1 MIPNI
6 RRLAGY
12 LLLAF
17 AIVSG
22 GITWWQVANAQQL
35 ASRPDNPQVIAARRS
50 ALRGTIFDS
59 RGVPLATSRV
69 ISGLSR
75 RTYVDPAFSH
85 VIGYAS
91 LRYGT
96 TGLEAAFD
104 DLLTGRADPN
114 PLRAV
119 FDDILGRQPE
129 PKDLTLTIDRR
140 LQDFAA
146 KQLSGMTGAVVA
158 IDPRTGAVLAMTS
171 TPNFNATPIS
181 GDPNAAT
188 TPMAALQASSGK
200 PLIDRSRQGVY
211 TPGSIM
217 KVLTASAALDSGAIT
232 PSTTFPD
239 QPKEETTGFKVSG
252 FTIREHDLGA
262 LRPALWPLSEAI
274 QVSSNIYFAHVGL
287 EVGAERYLD
296 YAKRFGF
303 CSPLTIG
310 SGSRTL
316 SASASYVTK
325 RDPNGGCSPFAD
337 KVELASAA
345 FGQAQVNVTPL
356 QMALVAATVADDGV
370 MPELYVV
377 RDIRAHADDPSKG
390 PTGALIDSTSPAA
403 GHRVISSQAAS
414 EVRQAMVDAV
424 QGPLGRFYA
433 GSGAVSLYG
442 VSGVSTAGKTGTAQ
456 RSGGLAP
463 HSWFVGFAPAQTGA
477 TPAIAVAVIVEGG
490 GAGSGKAA
498 PIGGQV
504 MAEWL
509 KLLSATP

>member
-17 AIVSG
+17 LIVSG
-22 GITWWQVANAQQL
+22 GLTWWQVADAQQL
-35 ASRPDNPQVIAARRS
+35 AARSDNPQVIAARRS

-59 RGVPLATSRV
+59 RGVALATSRV
-69 ISGLSR
+69 VSGLSR
-75 RTYVDPAFSH
+75 RSYVDPAFSH
-85 VIGYAS
+85 VIGYSS

-96 TGLEAAFD
+96 TGVEAAYD
-104 DLLTGRADPN
+104 DLLTGRADTN
-114 PLRAV
+114 PLNAV

-129 PKDLTLTIDRR
+129 PKDLTLTIDKR

-146 KQLSGMTGAVVA
+146 QQLGGQTGAVVA
-158 IDPRTGAVLAMTS
+158 IDPRTGAILALTS
-171 TPNFNATPIS
+171 TPTFNATPIS
-181 GDPNAAT
+181 GDPDAAAA
-188 TPMAALQASSGK
+188 PMAALQASPGK

-217 KVLTASAALDSGAIT
+217 KVVTASAALDSGAIT

-252 FTIREHDLGA
+252 FTIREHDLGG
-262 LRPALWPLSEAI
+262 LQPALWPLSEAI
-274 QVSSNIYFAHVGL
+274 QVSSNIFFAHVGL
-287 EVGAERYLD
+287 EVGAERYLN

-303 CSPLTIG
+303 CAPLQIG

-325 RDPNGGCSPFAD
+325 RAADGACSPFQD

-345 FGQAQVNVTPL
+345 FGQAHVSVTPL
-356 QMALVAATVADDGV
+356 QMAMVAATIGNDGV
-370 MPELYVV
+370 MPDPYVV
-377 RDIRAHADDPSKG
+377 GQVRAHADDPRNG
-390 PTGALIDSTSPAA
+390 PKGALIESTSPSA
-403 GHRVISSQAAS
+403 GQRVISSQAAG
-414 EVRQAMVDAV
+414 EVRSAMVDAV
-424 QGPLGRFYA
+424 QGPLGRLYA
-433 GSGAVSLYG
+433 GSGAVTLYG
-442 VSGVSTAGKTGTAQ
+442 VGGVSTAGKTGTAQ
-456 RSGGLAP
+456 RSGNLTP
-463 HSWFVGFAPAQTGA
+463 HSWFIGFAPAQGGA

-490 GAGSGKAA
+490 GAGSGRAA

-509 KLLSATP
+509 KLLAANP